1 LRHRPTFAT
10 VEVRSPGVV
19 DEVGEPGPDDIVR
32 SIDIFVLVS
41 GCFSILAAVP
51 LIFLALRSLRDARKL
66 RLIQYE
72 LAHLMRETKEMGEE
86 VRGLQHEIRS
96 EQHAAKS
103 EIGETRRTVEQVTEA
118 VGQVSEAVGQVGEA
132 VEQATEEV
140 ARQRRPLIKRILAF
154 GARAG

>member
-1 LRHRPTFAT
+1 
-10 VEVRSPGVV
+10 VRSPGVV
-19 DEVGEPGPDDIVR
+19 HEVGEPGNVDIVR

-41 GCFSILAAVP
+41 GCFSILATVP

-72 LAHLMRETKEMGEE
+72 LAHLLRETMEVGEE

-103 EIGETRRTVEQVTEA
+103 EIGETRRTVEQVSEA
-118 VGQVSEAVGQVGEA
+118 VGQVSEAV
-132 VEQATEEV
+132 EQTTEEV
-140 ARQRRPLIKRILAF
+140 RQRRPLIRRILAL
-154 GARAG
+154 GTKAC

>member
-1 LRHRPTFAT
+1 
-10 VEVRSPGVV
+10 
-19 DEVGEPGPDDIVR
+19 VR

-41 GCFSILAAVP
+41 GCFSILATVP

-72 LAHLMRETKEMGEE
+72 LAHLMRETKEVGEE

-103 EIGETRRTVEQVTEA
+103 EIGETRRTVEQVSEA
-118 VGQVSEAVGQVGEA
+118 VGQVSEA

-140 ARQRRPLIKRILAF
+140 ARQGRPLIRRILAL
-154 GARAG
+154 GTKTC